1 MAHRLLMIRHGEY
14 EERYQG
20 SFIGK
25 TDVALSSKGEKQAAL
40 LASPVSA
47 FKEASFLCSPM
58 RRTRKTAQLALGAER
73 PIEFDENLR
82 EIDFGLWEKMPFEE
96 IAKGYASL
104 VDQWA
109 AFRDDFAFP
118 EGESLAAFQKRI
130 AVVANRIIHDASDTV
145 VVFTHGGVIRF
156 LICRL
161 LGIKG
166 KYSLCFDVGTASI
179 SEIRLYDGKG
189 VLTLLN
195 DRHHLHV
202 LDNKKQ

>member
-1 MAHRLLMIRHGEY
+1 MIRHGEY
-14 EERYQG
+14 EQRYQG

-25 TDVALSSKGEKQAAL
+25 TDVPLSARGVQQAAL
-40 LASPVSA
+40 LASPLSPL
-47 FKEASFLCSPM
+47 KEATFLCSPM
-58 RRTRKTAQLALGAER
+58 RRTITTAQIAVGPNRHLD
-73 PIEFDENLR
+73 FDENLR
-82 EIDFGLWEKMPFEE
+82 EIDFGLWEKMPFDE

-118 EGESLAAFQKRI
+118 QGESLAAFQKRI
-130 AVVANRIIHDASDTV
+130 KVVADRIIHDPSGTV

-166 KYSLCFDVGTASI
+166 KHSLCFDVGTASL

-195 DRHHLHV
+195 DRHHLDV
-202 LDNKKQ
+202 LANEPSKKRPH